1 MNVMDLY
8 KQWSTGISFDLET
21 KAELLAIKD
30 NPDEIRDRFY
40 KELEF
45 GTAGVRG
52 LVGAGTNRMN
62 VYVVR
67 KLSNSIAQ
75 YVMSLGIEKPTVMIG
90 YDSRNHSLEFAKEAA
105 AVFAGNGIKVYMH
118 SELCPVPA
126 MSYSIRLL
134 KCTMGVLITA
144 SHNPKEYNGYKVFG
158 AVGSQ
163 LAPDDIEKI
172 KEILDTLTDYS
183 KIPGF
188 DFEYFSN
195 RGKIT
200 KIGVNIKNSY
210 LKTVRR
216 LVIDRNALSINAPK
230 LKLVYTP
237 LHGAGINYVPKLL
250 KRLGF
255 KELYTVKAQM
265 TPDGNFP
272 TVTVPNPED
281 GSVYE
286 LAIKLA
292 DEKGAD
298 LILATDPDA
307 DRAGAAVKNEN
318 GEYILLNGNQIGI
331 LLLDY
336 IITTRKNKN
345 TMPENPFVVST
356 VVSTRLTEAICK
368 HHDIEYIDVFT
379 GFKYIGGA
387 INKHEDEGGKSF
399 LFGFEESYGYLP
411 GSYARDKDGIAT
423 CVLLAEV
430 AAYYNAKGMNLL
442 QALDEIYAKYGYH
455 YETQVSLVFQ
465 GETGL
470 EKSKE
475 IMARLR
481 EMKNQISEMPVT
493 NMIDYLASKKYVFGE
508 EPVVVD
514 IEFDKEDVLYYSFG
528 DNWAVVRPSGTEPK
542 IKVYFGAKGEDMD
555 EAKEK
560 AAKIKESVMAT
571 IKKLYE

>member
-1 MNVMDLY
+1 MKVMELY
-8 KQWSTGISFDLET
+8 KQWSTGITFDLET

-45 GTAGVRG
+45 GTAGIRG
-52 LVGAGTNRMN
+52 ILGAGTNRMN

-67 KLSNSIAQ
+67 KLSNALAE
-75 YVMSLGIEKPTVMIG
+75 YVSNLGIEKPTVMVG
-90 YDSRNHSLEFAKEAA
+90 YDSRNFSLEFAKEAA
-105 AVFAGNGIKVYMH
+105 SVFAGHGIKVYMH

-126 MSYSIRLL
+126 MSYSLRLL
-134 KCTMGVLITA
+134 KCTLGVLITA

-158 AVGSQ
+158 ADGSQ
-163 LAPDDIEKI
+163 LSPEDIKKI
-172 KEILDTLTDYS
+172 KEILDTTDDYS

-188 DFEYFSN
+188 DFNFLSDT
-195 RGKIT
+195 GKIT

-216 LVIDRNALSINAPK
+216 LVVDRNALTLNAPK
-230 LKLVYTP
+230 LKLIYTP
-237 LHGAGINYVPKLL
+237 LHGAGLNYVPKLL

-255 KELYTVKAQM
+255 KELYTVKSQM
-265 TPDGNFP
+265 TADGNFP

-286 LAIKLA
+286 LAIQLA
-292 DEKGAD
+292 EEKGAD

-307 DRAGAAVKNEN
+307 DRTGAAVKNEN
-318 GEYILLNGNQIGI
+318 GEYVLLNGNQIGV

-336 IITTRKNKN
+336 IITVRKNRN

-356 VVSTRLTEAICK
+356 IVSTRLTEAICK
-368 HHDIEYIDVFT
+368 QHDIEYIDVFT
-379 GFKYIGGA
+379 GFKYIGSQ
-387 INKHEDEGGKSF
+387 ITKNDENGDKTF

-411 GSYARDKDGIAT
+411 GNYARDKDGIAT
-423 CVLLAEV
+423 CVLLAEC
-430 AAYYNAKGMNLL
+430 AAYYSAKGMNLL
-442 QALDEIYAKYGYH
+442 QAIEEIYQKYGYY

-475 IMARLR
+475 IMASLR
-481 EMKNQISEMPVT
+481 KMRNQVSELPMQY
-493 NMIDYLASKKYVFGE
+493 MIDYKASEKYNFGD
-508 EPVVVD
+508 EPTTEKV
-514 IEFDKEDVLYYSFG
+514 EFDRENVLYYNFG

-542 IKVYFGAKGEDMD
+542 IKVYFGSKGESM
-555 EAKEK
+555 EQAKEE
-560 AAKIKESVMAT
+560 AAKLKESIMAT